1 MNWGTGLAV
10 TMVAFMVLILSFVY
24 RSTQQ
29 DFSLVSKDYYEEA
42 LDHDAVQLKR
52 SNYKALN
59 ETVNVKINTS
69 DQQLEIAL
77 PDVFSKQAI
86 EGIIYLYR
94 PTDDK
99 ADVQYFMKDTQ
110 VSIPTQALIK
120 GLWKI
125 KVDWAV
131 AGKAYLF
138 EQSVFLN

>member
-29 DFSLVSKDYYEEA
+29 EFSLVTKNYYEEA
-42 LDHDAVQLKR
+42 LDHDAIQLKR
-52 SNYKALN
+52 SNYKALA
-59 ETVNVKINTS
+59 EDVSVVNNQES
-69 DQQLEIAL
+69 NQLEIVL
-77 PDVFSKQAI
+77 PEFFNGKSID
-86 EGIIYLYR
+86 GNIYLYR

-99 ADVQYFMKDTQ
+99 EDIQYSMKDMQ
-110 VSIPTQALIK
+110 VSVPTTDLLK

-125 KVDWAV
+125 KIDWTTDS
-131 AGKAYLF
+131 KDYLF

>member
-29 DFSLVSKDYYEEA
+29 EFSLVTKNYYEEA
-42 LDHDAVQLKR
+42 LDHDAIQLKR
-52 SNYKALN
+52 SNYKALA
-59 ETVNVKINTS
+59 EDVSVVNNQES
-69 DQQLEIAL
+69 NQLEIVL
-77 PDVFSKQAI
+77 TEFFNGKSID
-86 EGIIYLYR
+86 GNIYLYR

-99 ADVQYFMKDTQ
+99 EDIQYSMKDVQ
-110 VSIPTQALIK
+110 VSVPTTDLLK

-125 KVDWAV
+125 KIDWTTDS
-131 AGKAYLF
+131 KAYLF

>member
-10 TMVAFMVLILSFVY
+10 TMVAFMILILSFVY

-59 ETVNVKINTS
+59 ETVNVKINS
-69 DQQLEIAL
+69 ADQQLEVAL
-77 PDVFSKQAI
+77 PDVFNNQPI

-99 ADVQYFMKDTQ
+99 ADVQYFMKDIQ

-125 KVDWAV
+125 KVDWSV